1 MKILHL
7 TDSHLTAKTPT
18 SRQDIYYQSLLQKFK
33 DLTTLIHDQ
42 DIDFVIH
49 TGDVFH
55 TPRISL
61 DVAGKLAHIFLE
73 WGVPIYVVPGN
84 HDIDGYNLSTIHQTM
99 LGFLARTGV
108 IQLLTR
114 HQSFDIP
121 YDCPNGARL
130 FVHLEGQEYYDGIDR
145 GNPMDY
151 ALLEPKDFNIL
162 AVHGMLM
169 EKPYFPEVPHTLIE
183 QVETDADVV
192 LVGHYHPG
200 FQPVVHRQ
208 TQFLNPGSF
217 GRVEIAHR
225 EPKAYILEI
234 LHQGRQ
240 KPKLYLHDVQNI
252 LLPSAS
258 LSDTI
263 FDFEAH
269 EEKKTKKQNLLQFKA
284 SIEEA
289 LSLSRACSTD
299 QLLDDMA
306 QTAHFSHDVVVYAK
320 ERIEEAKRDNPN
332 EMNEMKGYQV
342 AEEPIGLTKVEI
354 ENFLSHKRTVLTLH
368 PDLNVLIGETNSGK
382 SAILRAIIWCLYNEP
397 KGVEFLRTGEKKVT
411 VTCHFSNGYRLTRS
425 RTDTQSGY
433 YEITSPE
440 GEKQKF
446 SGFGTDVPIQIS
458 NVHQM
463 PAVFLS
469 KDLALKLN
477 VNEQLEGPFLI
488 AESPQRKA
496 QMVGRL
502 VGTQSIDHAI
512 KQLNKELLGYQRTLK
527 VHQEQVNRW
536 EQASEAYHDLPLL
549 AEHLAYFESVIQTQ
563 ETLER
568 EIQQLRQLKETYEA
582 YQVKKKQAEHLLAS
596 LPDLTHWQDAIE
608 HAETMIS
615 QVEVGFILLDR
626 SSRLEREKIAL
637 KQTLIALPDLNTF
650 DTLVDQTETTIQ
662 FVIQLNG
669 YHQQWH
675 KTNQQKQQ
683 LNSTLRPFDE
693 QGFQSTVQRTQL
705 LLEELEGLR
714 QLSQSWTNLYVKQQ
728 NITQH
733 VVLLQQ
739 RSTEHEQQTIQ
750 LEQLLRQLYQQQG
763 MCPTCGTSLQS
774 HQIDYLMEHSE

>member
-18 SRQDIYYQSLLQKFK
+18 SRQDIYYQSLLQKFN

-61 DVAGKLAHIFLE
+61 DIAGKLAHIFLE

-130 FVHLEGQEYYDGIDR
+130 FVHLEGQEYYDEIDR

-200 FQPVVHRQ
+200 FQPVVHQQ

-225 EPKAYILEI
+225 EPKVYILEV

-240 KPKLYLHDVQNI
+240 HPNLYLHDVQEV
-252 LLPSAS
+252 LLPSAG

-269 EEKKTKKQNLLQFKA
+269 EEKKTKKQDLLQFKA

-289 LSLSRACSTD
+289 LSLSHACSMD
-299 QLLDDMA
+299 QLLDEMA
-306 QTAHFSHDVVVYAK
+306 QTADFSQDVVAYAK

-332 EMNEMKGYQV
+332 EINEMKGYQT
-342 AEEPIGLTKVEI
+342 AEELIWLTKVEI
-354 ENFLSHKRTVLTLH
+354 ENFLSHKRTVLELH

-411 VTCHFSNGYRLTRS
+411 VTCHFSNGYQLTRS
-425 RTDTQSGY
+425 RTETQSGY
-433 YEITSPE
+433 YEITTPE

-446 SGFGTDVPIQIS
+446 SGFGTDVPIQIF

-477 VNEQLEGPFLI
+477 VNEQLEGPFLM

-496 QMVGRL
+496 QMIGRL
-502 VGTQSIDHAI
+502 VGTQYIDHAI
-512 KQLNKELLGYQRTLK
+512 KQLNKEMLGCQRTLK

-536 EQASEAYHDLPLL
+536 EQAGEAYHDLPLL
-549 AEHLAYFESVIQTQ
+549 AEHLTYFESLVQTQ

-568 EIQQLRQLKETYEA
+568 ELQQLRQLNETYDT
-582 YQVKKKQAEHLLAS
+582 YQVKKKEAEQLLAS
-596 LPDLTHWQDAIE
+596 LPDLTNWQEMIE
-608 HAETMIS
+608 HAETTIS
-615 QVEVGFILLDR
+615 QVEAGFILLDR
-626 SSRLEREKIAL
+626 SSRLEREKTVL
-637 KQTLIALPDLNTF
+637 KQTLTTLPDLNTF
-650 DTLVDQTETTIQ
+650 DPVIEQAELSIQTLT
-662 FVIQLNG
+662 QLMG
-669 YHQQWH
+669 YDQQWH
-675 KTNQQKQQ
+675 KVNQQKQQ
-683 LNSTLRPFDE
+683 LQSTIRPFDE
-693 QGFQSTVQRTQL
+693 QGFQSTTQTTQT
-705 LLEELEGLR
+705 LLEELEHLR
-714 QLSQSWTNLYVKQQ
+714 QLSQSLTKLHVEQKSVN
-728 NITQH
+728 QH
-733 VVLLQQ
+733 LALIHQ
-739 RSTEHEQQTIQ
+739 RSTEHDQQTVQ
-750 LEQLLRQLYQQQG
+750 LEQSLRQLYQQQG
-763 MCPTCGTSLQS
+763 MCPTCGTSLKQ
-774 HQIDYLMEHSE
+774 HQIDYLMEHS